1 MTHPLR
7 IALAQINPTV
17 GDLNRNRDLILARL
31 LAAREWGAQVM
42 VFPELAVCGYPPRD
56 LLLKPAFLRRAQACV
71 EEIAAA
77 STGVVVVVGG
87 VEVSKALYN
96 AAFVCTAGRVV
107 AVQRKTWLPNYDVFD
122 ERRYFHAAGS
132 GDNQVFDIGGI
143 GLGVSICED
152 IWEDAGPLAEQ
163 AAAGIRLHV
172 NISASPYHA
181 GKGWVRQELICRRA
195 RVHRTYVAFCNQV
208 GGQDDLVFDGGSVV
222 AGPEG
227 ELLATGAIFAEDLLV
242 IDLPLAAIARRTPP
256 ADVPRL
262 PVRSLALPAAV
273 DRHPPPSPAVVL
285 RPDGEEPAEIY
296 RALLLGLRDYFRK
309 NGFAS
314 VLVAL
319 SGGIDS
325 ALVATLAADALGPD
339 KVTGVLMPSRISSAG
354 SVTDAEA
361 LVANLGIHSH
371 TLPIAG
377 LVDVAQET
385 LAPAFAGRPADV
397 TEENIQS
404 RARGLLLMALSN
416 KLGALV
422 LATGNKSEMAVGYA
436 TLYGDMCGGLA
447 VIADVPKTLV
457 YRLCEWRNQQ
467 SRGAVIPAAILT
479 KPPSA
484 ELRPH
489 QQDTDSLPDYA
500 ILDPILDAYV
510 EEQRPLEEIVA
521 QGFDEPTVRAV
532 VRLVDR
538 AEYKRQQAAPGIRI
552 TPKAFGTGRRMPI
565 TNGFTDE
572 WG

>member
-7 IALAQINPTV
+7 IALAQINPAV
-17 GDLNRNRDLILARL
+17 GDLKGNRDLILSRL
-31 LAAREWGAQVM
+31 AEAREWGAQV
-42 VFPELAVCGYPPRD
+42 VAFPELAVCGYPPRD
-56 LLLKPAFLRRAQACV
+56 LLLKPAFLRRAQRCLEA
-71 EEIAAA
+71 IAAA

-87 VEVSKALYN
+87 VEVSEVLYN
-96 AAFVCTAGRVV
+96 AAFVCTAGRIV

-122 ERRYFHAAGS
+122 ERRYFHTAGP
-132 GDNQVFDIGGI
+132 GDNQIFDVGGV

-152 IWEDAGPLAEQ
+152 IWEDEGPLAEQ
-163 AAAGIRLHV
+163 AEAGIRLHI

-195 RVHRTYVAFCNQV
+195 RVHRTYMAFCNQV

-227 ELLATGAIFAEDLLV
+227 ELLATGAIFAEDLVV
-242 IDLPLAAIARRTPP
+242 IDLPLGAVARRTPSTTAP
-256 ADVPRL
+256 
-262 PVRSLALPAAV
+262 ALPARPVAL
-273 DRHPPPSPAVVL
+273 PPAMARRPAPSPAVVL

-296 RALLLGLRDYFRK
+296 HALLLGLRDYFRK

-325 ALVATLAADALGPD
+325 ALVATLAADAIGPE
-339 KVTGVLMPSRISSAG
+339 KVTAVLMPSRISSPG
-354 SVTDAEA
+354 SVADAEA

-371 TLPIAG
+371 VLSIAA
-377 LVDVAQET
+377 LVDTAEAT
-385 LAPAFAGRPADV
+385 LSPAFAGRPADV

-467 SRGAVIPAAILT
+467 PGGAVIPEAILT

-484 ELRPH
+484 ELHPD
-489 QQDTDSLPDYA
+489 QKDTDSLPDYA
-500 ILDPILDAYV
+500 VLDPILDAYV

-521 QGFDEPTVRAV
+521 QGFDEATVRAV